1 MIYFSKI
8 LFQKSSTKRSLFM
21 IDRLIDDINKALDA
35 EAYMAALS
43 LALILPDICA
53 KAEHNNNTKER
64 GNKTSYIEWF
74 DEHIGRYEKSPQ
86 KDENEL
92 SMPYLSGEVIYQLRC
107 SVLHQGTPNIDKC
120 RIQDESCKI
129 DNFSLIVEKQNPF
142 NIYSDG
148 ASVSSNRIDSTNLR
162 SYSLNVRRLCLIIT
176 STVKNYYKEN
186 KDKFDFFDYQI
197 YDQFYS

>member
-1 MIYFSKI
+1 
-8 LFQKSSTKRSLFM
+8 M
-21 IDRLIDDINKALDA
+21 IDKLIDDINKALDA

-53 KAEHNNNTKER
+53 KAEHNNSTKER
-64 GNKTSYIEWF
+64 GNKTSYIKWF
-74 DEHIGRYEKSPQ
+74 DEHIGQYEKSPK
-86 KDENEL
+86 KDENEQ

-107 SVLHQGTPNIDKC
+107 SVLHQGNPNIDKC

-129 DNFSLIVEKQNPF
+129 DNFSLIVGKQNPF
-142 NIYSDG
+142 NIYSDA
-148 ASVSSNRIDSTNLR
+148 ASVLSNCADSINSR

-176 STVKNYYKEN
+176 STVKNYYEEN

-197 YDQFYS
+197 VEAITS

>member
-1 MIYFSKI
+1 
-8 LFQKSSTKRSLFM
+8 M
-21 IDRLIDDINKALDA
+21 IDKLIDDINKALDA

-53 KAEHNNNTKER
+53 KAEHNNNAKER

-74 DEHIGRYEKSPQ
+74 DEHIGQYEKSPQ

-148 ASVSSNRIDSTNLR
+148 ASVSSNSIDSTNLR

-176 STVKNYYKEN
+176 NTVKNYYNEN